1 MERATAGESRKQ
13 MGANKR
19 VRYEQGKPMTITLH
33 RHEEEWPGL
42 CTRPVGSRNPVAAR
56 LLRSRSQIER
66 DIKDS
71 RFLLFHRP
79 L

>member
-1 MERATAGESRKQ
+1 
-13 MGANKR
+13 
-19 VRYEQGKPMTITLH
+19 MTITLH